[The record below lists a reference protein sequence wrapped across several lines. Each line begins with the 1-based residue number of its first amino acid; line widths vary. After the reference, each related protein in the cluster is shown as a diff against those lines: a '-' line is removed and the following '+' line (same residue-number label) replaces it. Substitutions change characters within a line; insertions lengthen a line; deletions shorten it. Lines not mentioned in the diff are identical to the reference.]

1 MVFGGLVLAITV
13 GGAALAS
20 VGVAARLSRLS
31 ASRDA
36 GSAGAGE
43 RAESALVSLLVF
55 YTLIIAPV
63 FLLGYT
69 GTLTAGRL
77 AGSSLALSA
86 LVMLASARG
95 VGVGAYVRTTVG
107 AAARIVWL
115 PFAAIALTARAR
127 SLALLVL
134 VAALVVIV
142 ASAVLTYLAPSESW
156 DGLFYHEPMVGFALQ
171 NHGFGD
177 VPLSE
182 NAMAQTING
191 YPRGCEAFALF
202 FVAFSGRALIEIG
215 NTAAAPGLILAV
227 YLLARRFAEPALAI
241 AMASVTLLMPAMWT
255 ELRTSYT
262 DIQIVFFVV
271 SALHFATR
279 PALRWRDVAIAF
291 VAMALAIAGKGTG
304 LTLVPPVALVLAVRL
319 LLWVP
324 RGRRLVTLA
333 GIVGGGIALLALAA
347 LTLVPNW
354 RHHHNP
360 VWPVTIEVPRLHLHL
375 DGLIRYSAMNPEG
388 PLKETL
394 AEKYDVPTG
403 GFDDIHNRD
412 YGYAFPWVIIP
423 FGLLSALAAL
433 IVYTVQELRRPRQPG
448 GAGNMVLLLG
458 VAFAWMLLSN
468 NLRWARFNAQ
478 SFFVL
483 AVAVAWAG
491 GRPGWSR
498 FGEGVLGAAVALSI
512 VPLFWTHDWY
522 FGLSAHQIRR
532 LARMP
537 PAARAVAYSDPSGM
551 PPSVAAARD
560 DELHAGDVL
569 VFNQDETWL
578 GLMWNRDFS
587 NVVEYVPSDTPA
599 QFASELDL
607 RNARWVVIGKNAVAQ
622 RVVAGHPETWEA
634 VGIATKIDDTTA
646 YRRRAAP

>member
-1 MVFGGLVLAITV
+1 MLAVLV
-13 GGAALAS
+13 GSAAFAS
-20 VGVAARLSRLS
+20 VGVAARLAPSP
-31 ASRDA
+31 ATGGGDVPP
-36 GSAGAGE
+36 E
-43 RAESALVSLLVF
+43 RAQLALVSLLVF
-55 YTLIIAPV
+55 YALVVTSV

-69 GTLTAGRL
+69 GTLTAPRL
-77 AGSSLALSA
+77 ACTSLALSA
-86 LVMLASARG
+86 LTTLGSSRGVGLRAHLGATVRASARLL
-95 VGVGAYVRTTVG
+95 
-107 AAARIVWL
+107 WL
-115 PFAAIALTARAR
+115 PFGALILTARAR

-182 NAMAQTING
+182 NPMAQTING

-255 ELRTSYT
+255 ELRTTYT
-262 DIQIVFFVV
+262 DIQIVFFVLA
-271 SALHFATR
+271 ALHFATR
-279 PALRWRDVAIAF
+279 PTLRWRDAGIAF

-319 LLWVP
+319 LIWVP
-324 RGRRLVTLA
+324 RGRRLATFA
-333 GIVGGGIALLALAA
+333 GIVGGGVALLVIAA

-360 VWPVTIEVPRLHLHL
+360 VWPVTLEVPRLHLHL
-375 DGLIRYSAMNPEG
+375 DGLIKYSMMNPEG

-394 AEKYDVPTG
+394 AEKYAVPTG

-433 IVYTVQELRRPRQPG
+433 VFTVQEVRRSGRPA
-448 GAGNMVLLLG
+448 GAGNIVLLLA
-458 VAFAWMLLSN
+458 VALGWMLLSN

-498 FGEGVLGAAVALSI
+498 FGEGLLGAAVALSI

-537 PAARAVAYSDPSGM
+537 AAARAVAYSDPSGM
-551 PPSVAAARD
+551 PAAVAAARD
-560 DELHAGDVL
+560 AELRVGDVL
-569 VFNQDETWL
+569 VFNQDETWV
-578 GLMWNRDFS
+578 GLMWNADFS
-587 NVVEYVPSDTPA
+587 NVVEFVPSESPA
-599 QFASELDL
+599 DFSAELDL
-607 RNARWVVIGKNAVAQ
+607 RHAKWVVVGKNPVAQ
-622 RVVAGHPETWEA
+622 RVVAAHPETWEP
-634 VGIATKIDDTTA
+634 VGVATAIDGTTA
-646 YRRRAAP
+646 YRRRS

>member
-1 MVFGGLVLAITV
+1 MVFGGLVLAVLV
-13 GGAALAS
+13 GSAAFAS
-20 VGVAARLSRLS
+20 VGVAARLAPSP
-31 ASRDA
+31 ATGGGDVPP
-36 GSAGAGE
+36 E
-43 RAESALVSLLVF
+43 RAQLALVSLLVF
-55 YTLIIAPV
+55 YALVVTSV

-69 GTLTAGRL
+69 GTLTAPRL
-77 AGSSLALSA
+77 ACTSLVLSA
-86 LVMLASARG
+86 LTTLGCARG
-95 VGVGAYVRTTVG
+95 VGLRAHVRATVR
-107 AAARIVWL
+107 AAARILWL
-115 PFAAIALTARAR
+115 PVGALLLTARAR

-177 VPLSE
+177 VPLSA
-182 NAMAQTING
+182 NPMAQTING

-255 ELRTSYT
+255 ELRTTYT
-262 DIQIVFFVV
+262 DIQIIFFVV
-271 SALHFATR
+271 AALHFATR
-279 PALRWRDVAIAF
+279 PVLRWRDAGIAL

-319 LLWVP
+319 LMWVP
-324 RGRRLVTLA
+324 RGRRLATFA
-333 GIVGGGIALLALAA
+333 AIFGGGVALLAIAA

-354 RHHHNP
+354 RHHHDP
-360 VWPVTIEVPRLHLHL
+360 VWPVTIEVPRLHLHF
-375 DGLIRYSAMNPEG
+375 DGLIKYSMMNPEG
-388 PLKETL
+388 PLKDTL
-394 AEKYDVPTG
+394 AEKYDVPRG

-433 IVYTVQELRRPRQPG
+433 IVSAVHEVRRSRQPG
-448 GAGNMVLLLG
+448 GAGNMVLLLA

-478 SFFVL
+478 SLFVL

-498 FGEGVLGAAVALSI
+498 VGEGLLGAAVALSI

-522 FGLSAHQIRR
+522 FGLSAHQIRH

-537 PAARAVAYSDPSGM
+537 AAARATAYSDPNGM
-551 PPSVAAARD
+551 PASVAAARD
-560 DELHAGDVL
+560 AELRVGDVL

-578 GLMWNRDFS
+578 GLMWNADFS
-587 NVVEYVPSDTPA
+587 NVVEYVPSDSPA
-599 QFASELDL
+599 QFTAELE
-607 RNARWVVIGKNAVAQ
+607 ARHAKWVVIGKNAVAQ
-622 RVVAGHPETWEA
+622 RVIAGHPETWEA
-634 VGIATKIDDTTA
+634 VGTATKIDETTA
-646 YRRRAAP
+646 YRRR